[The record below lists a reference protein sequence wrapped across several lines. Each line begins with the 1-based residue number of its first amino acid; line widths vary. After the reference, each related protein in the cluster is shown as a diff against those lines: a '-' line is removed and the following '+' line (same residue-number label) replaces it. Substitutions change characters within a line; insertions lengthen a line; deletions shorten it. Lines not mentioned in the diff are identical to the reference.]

1 MVKTKNVL
9 NIIYNVQNSF
19 PAVLIKY
26 TLKPVIKKYIKD
38 LKSPWI

>member
-1 MVKTKNVL
+1 MLKIKNKL

-26 TLKPVIKKYIKD
+26 ILKPVIKKYVKD
-38 LKSPWI
+38 LKSP